1 MLSKIIDVMKKLFG
15 VGINQEIRVN
25 NRKIKST
32 VKDNTNSEI
41 RIENN
46 IGDKNE

>member
-1 MLSKIIDVMKKLFG
+1 MLKKIVDILKKIFG

-25 NRKIKST
+25 KKKIKNN

-41 RIENN
+41 KIENN